1 MSRFEE
7 VVIKLGDDRD
17 SIQEY
22 AAIGG
27 ATDKVS
33 YTVTTGKNL
42 FIQQWHVA
50 VSEGKGM
57 IFELQ
62 DDGTSLAA
70 IASGEDGGAGGSM
83 NLAPGNP
90 IGPIAAAS
98 LVIIHRDTGDAGKD
112 WSGGF
117 TGYEEDE

>member
-1 MSRFEE
+1 VSRFEE
-7 VVIKLGDDRD
+7 VVIKLGDERT
-17 SIQEY
+17 SVQEY
-22 AAIGG
+22 GAIGG
-27 ATDKVS
+27 ATDKVN

-62 DDGTSLAA
+62 DDGSSLAA
-70 IASGEDGGAGGSM
+70 LASGEDGGAGGTM
-83 NLAPGNP
+83 IFHPGNP
-90 IGPIAAAS
+90 IGPIAAGS
-98 LVIIHRDTGDAGKD
+98 TVIIHRDTGDAGKD